1 LKPLFISGIRQAY
14 YFGHRCINTWAIKS
28 AETIPVPAE
37 AARNTRNAA
46 DSEMIGREGKDMQ
59 RNDGDKVKRAFAQIK
74 MRQIVAIAA
83 AVGFLAY
90 QKSEQNYQ
98 KAIQSEL
105 PDKCATPPGYTDEQ
119 WKEHMSHHPDMYERC
134 L

>member
-1 LKPLFISGIRQAY
+1 MENKRNNKKLIYL
-14 YFGHRCINTWAIKS
+14 AIL
-28 AETIPVPAE
+28 
-37 AARNTRNAA
+37 
-46 DSEMIGREGKDMQ
+46 
-59 RNDGDKVKRAFAQIK
+59 
-74 MRQIVAIAA
+74 IVAIAA